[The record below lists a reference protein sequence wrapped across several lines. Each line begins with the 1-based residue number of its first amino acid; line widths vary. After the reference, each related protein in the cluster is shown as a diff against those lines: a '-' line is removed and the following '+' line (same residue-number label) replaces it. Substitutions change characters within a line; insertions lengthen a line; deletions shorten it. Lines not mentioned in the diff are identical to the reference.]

1 MTKATQALITVIT
14 ATIVAWRFAGYL
26 VAAIYELGR
35 TTGELYRRT
44 HADISATVEA
54 SASPTPASAEPA
66 SAPKPAP
73 KRRTQKA
80 AGAAPAQPKPR
91 PKRAARP
98 AAAKTTKTGKPST
111 TPSPS
116 EIITLHPV
124 TEISA

>member
-1 MTKATQALITVIT
+1 MTKATTILVAVIVS
-14 ATIVAWRFAGYL
+14 AIVAWRFCGYL
-26 VAAIYELGR
+26 MAAVHELGR

-54 SASPTPASAEPA
+54 SAPPALASAEPA

-80 AGAAPAQPKPR
+80 AGAAPAQSKPR
-91 PKRAARP
+91 TKRAPRP
-98 AAAKTTKTGKPST
+98 AAAKTTKTAKPST

-116 EIITLHPV
+116 EIITLHP
-124 TEISA
+124 TAISA

>member
-26 VAAIYELGR
+26 VAAVHELGR

-54 SASPTPASAEPA
+54 SAPPTPASAEPA

-91 PKRAARP
+91 TKRAPRP
-98 AAAKTTKTGKPST
+98 AAAKTTTKTTAGAAPAD
-111 TPSPS
+111 PSPS
-116 EIITLHPV
+116 EIIYLTPL
-124 TEISA
+124 SA